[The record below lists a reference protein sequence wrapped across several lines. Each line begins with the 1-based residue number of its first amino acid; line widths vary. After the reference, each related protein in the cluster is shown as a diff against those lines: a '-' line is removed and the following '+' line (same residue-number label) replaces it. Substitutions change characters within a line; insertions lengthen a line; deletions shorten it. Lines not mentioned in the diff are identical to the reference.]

1 MFSLFAQDDSAFI
14 QGPFSS
20 LTMLEWQRAGYFRSG
35 LLLRREVTFDFLL
48 IEETFYC
55 SHPQKLLESFAWEKI
70 RTEVPTF
77 IILAVGGQH
86 LL

>member
-1 MFSLFAQDDSAFI
+1 MFSLFAQDDSAFV

-48 IEETFYC
+48 FEETFYC
-55 SHPQKLLESFAWEKI
+55 SHPQKLLESLCGIKLEHMK
-70 RTEVPTF
+70 
-77 IILAVGGQH
+77 GQ